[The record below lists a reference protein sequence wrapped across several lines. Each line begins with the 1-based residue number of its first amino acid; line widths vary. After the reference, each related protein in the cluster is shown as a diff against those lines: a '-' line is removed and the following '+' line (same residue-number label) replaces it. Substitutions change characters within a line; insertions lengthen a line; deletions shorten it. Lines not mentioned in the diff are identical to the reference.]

1 MIEVVAVTGLALVQD
16 RGRPGHMHQ
25 GVPPGG
31 ALVPEML
38 ARANASVRNGP
49 GEAGLE
55 VYGSITLLARGAAL
69 VGSEDGSVTPLRA
82 GDTWALSCGRR
93 RVRYACVRGGLAV
106 PEVLGG
112 RGTLL
117 VAGIGG
123 HQGRPLEK
131 GDALPIGDAGELTG
145 ELPMLP
151 HADAPIRVVPGP
163 DLDRFH
169 ERALG
174 VLLASEYRV
183 SARSDRVGLRLTGPP
198 LPRSGDDSGLSAPMV
213 RGAIQVPGAGEPI
226 VLGPDHPT
234 MGGYPVVAT
243 VLSADFGS
251 LMMRPPGCAVR
262 FAPAP
267 RLW

>member
-16 RGRPGHMHQ
+16 RGRTGHMHE

-38 ARANASVRNGP
+38 ARANAAACNAP

-55 VYGSITLLARGAAL
+55 IYGSITIVVRSAA
-69 VGSEDGSVTPLRA
+69 VIGSEDGAATRLRP
-82 GDTWALSCGRR
+82 GDVWSLSCGKA

-117 VAGIGG
+117 VAGLGG
-123 HQGRPLEK
+123 HDGRPLRT
-131 GDALPIGDAGELTG
+131 GDLLPVGCAEECICDLPALPR
-145 ELPMLP
+145 
-151 HADAPIRVVPGP
+151 ADAPIRVVAGP

-169 ERALG
+169 DQALAR
-174 VLLASEYRV
+174 LLSSEYVV
-183 SARSDRVGLRLTGPP
+183 SPRSDRVGLRLVGPA
-198 LPRSGDDSGLSAPMV
+198 LARADDDAGISAPMV
-213 RGAIQVPGAGEPI
+213 RGAIQVPASGEAI

-243 VLSADFGS
+243 VVSSDVGP
-251 LMMRPPGCAVR
+251 LMARAPGCKVR
-262 FAPAP
+262 FTAAH
-267 RLW
+267 RLS